1 MLSEENPSIQ
11 AVIDC
16 GIVPRLLEF
25 LTYSHNETLQYNAAW
40 TITNI
45 ASGTTD
51 HTKHIVKLG
60 SIQYFVQLLGSSNA
74 EVREQAVWALGNIA
88 GDSPEF
94 RDLVL
99 NTGGSVQRLLYILD
113 PAQKPK
119 ITMVRNATWCVSNFC
134 RGKPRPNFQQILP
147 VIPTLAKL
155 LMNSDNEVL
164 TDSCWALSYITDDQ
178 TEDNAKIGAVVSC
191 EGVCARLVHLL
202 QHGPQAVQVP
212 ALRTI
217 GNIVT
222 GDDKQTQ
229 AMLNC
234 KPLPALLGTLSRQ
247 KKSLRKE
254 TCWTL
259 SNITAGTANQIELL
273 INANL
278 IPPLV
283 AILRESEFDVQ
294 KEAAWAISNITSGGT
309 DAQIRYLV
317 TQAAIP
323 SLCGMLSC
331 DDPKIVLVCLEGID
345 NVLKIGKKDN
355 ETDNKYADFVE
366 ECGGLDKLE
375 ELQRHENEQIYEKSV
390 HLLKEYFE
398 GDEEET
404 DMAPAVDAT
413 NNQFAFGMAQNA
425 AATPQFAF

>member
-1 MLSEENPSIQ
+1 
-11 AVIDC
+11 
-16 GIVPRLLEF
+16 
-25 LTYSHNETLQYNAAW
+25 
-40 TITNI
+40 
-45 ASGTTD
+45 
-51 HTKHIVKLG
+51 
-60 SIQYFVQLLGSSNA
+60 
-74 EVREQAVWALGNIA
+74 
-88 GDSPEF
+88 
-94 RDLVL
+94 
-99 NTGGSVQRLLYILD
+99 
-113 PAQKPK
+113 
-119 ITMVRNATWCVSNFC
+119 
-134 RGKPRPNFQQILP
+134 
-147 VIPTLAKL
+147 
-155 LMNSDNEVL
+155 MNSDNEVL

-283 AILRESEFDVQ
+283 SILRESEFDVQ